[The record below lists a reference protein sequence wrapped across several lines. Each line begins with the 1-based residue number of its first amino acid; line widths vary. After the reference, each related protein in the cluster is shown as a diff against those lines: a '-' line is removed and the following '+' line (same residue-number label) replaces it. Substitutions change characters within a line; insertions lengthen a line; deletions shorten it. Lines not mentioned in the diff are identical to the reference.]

1 MKQMMKDG
9 LNLKMNENNIRDFCS
24 EFLTRSSRYS
34 DKYSDSTS
42 IKLGSRSVRLRINT
56 SSYFGELINNA
67 FLRSDSNNF
76 DFELQVWDSSFPEDL
91 PDTSFAEEYVTS
103 NLPIDF
109 EISKPYKVLF
119 DRGQGLIY
127 IYDTERNLGS
137 VWMRDHSQVDVR
149 CCVAPFRV
157 ILSWMANNFEA
168 EIIHAS
174 ATEISGK
181 GVLVSGPSGSG
192 KSSLALYSGM
202 NGGHVLSDDA
212 VLIEGL
218 KAYAIYSRA
227 KIAKVNPVLD
237 VSSLKTFEL
246 KNSKDGKRILPL
258 NELKDSFIHE
268 MEYNAIVF
276 PEIVHMTHIERVSSL
291 IGHKYF
297 VEQSLRE
304 LFGGDS
310 NNLERHSKL
319 LTQTPNFR
327 MALSGN
333 ISKDYDCLVKQIRE
347 L

>member
-1 MKQMMKDG
+1 MRQMTKDG
-9 LNLKMNENNIRDFCS
+9 LRSKMNNNKIRDFCS
-24 EFLTRSSRYS
+24 EFLARSSRYS
-34 DKYSDSTS
+34 DKYSEPKN
-42 IKLGSRSVRLRINT
+42 IKLGSHSVRLRINT
-56 SSYFGELINNA
+56 SSYFGELINDA
-67 FLRSDSNNF
+67 FLKSDSKNF

-91 PDTSFAEEYVTS
+91 PETSFAEEYITS

-109 EISKPYKVLF
+109 EISKPFKVLF
-119 DRGQGLIY
+119 DRGQGMIY
-127 IYDTERNLGS
+127 VYDTERNLGS

-149 CCVAPFRV
+149 CCVSPFRV
-157 ILSWMANNFEA
+157 ILSWMASQFEA

-174 ATEISGK
+174 ATEIYGK

-192 KSSLALYSGM
+192 KSSLALYSGL
-202 NGGHVLSDDA
+202 NGGKILSDDA
-212 VLIEGL
+212 VLIDGSI
-218 KAYAIYSRA
+218 AYAIYSRA

-237 VSSLKTFEL
+237 VSSLNTFEL
-246 KNSKDGKRILPL
+246 KNSLDGKQILPL
-258 NELKDSFIHE
+258 NELKNSFIHE
-268 MEYNAIVF
+268 MNYDAIVF

-291 IGHKYF
+291 IGYKYF

-310 NNLERHSKL
+310 SNIKRHSNL

-333 ISKDYDCLVKQIRE
+333 ISKDYECLTKQIRD

>member
-9 LNLKMNENNIRDFCS
+9 LSLKMNKNNIRDFCG
-24 EFLTRSSRYS
+24 EFLARSSRYS
-34 DKYSDSTS
+34 DKYSDSKN
-42 IKLGSRSVRLRINT
+42 IKLGSHSVRLRINT
-56 SSYFGELINNA
+56 SSYFGELINDA
-67 FLRSDSNNF
+67 FLKSDSNNF

-91 PDTSFAEEYVTS
+91 PETSFAEEYITS

-109 EISKPYKVLF
+109 DISKPFKVLF
-119 DRGQGLIY
+119 DRGQGMIY
-127 IYDTERNLGS
+127 IFDTERNLGS

-157 ILSWMANNFEA
+157 LLSWMANKFDA

-174 ATEISGK
+174 ATEIDGR

-202 NGGHVLSDDA
+202 NGGNILSDDA
-212 VLIEGL
+212 VLIEGSR
-218 KAYAIYSRA
+218 AYAIYSRA
-227 KIAKVNPVLD
+227 KIARINPVLD
-237 VSSLKTFEL
+237 VSSLNTFEL
-246 KNSKDGKRILPL
+246 RNSSDGKRILPL
-258 NELKDSFIHE
+258 IELKDSFIHE
-268 MEYNAIVF
+268 MDYNAIVF

-291 IGHKYF
+291 IGYKYF
-297 VEQSLRE
+297 VEQSLQE

-310 NNLERHSKL
+310 SNLERHSKL
-319 LTQTPNFR
+319 LTQKPNFR

-333 ISKDYDCLVKQIRE
+333 ISKDYDCLVKQIKE

>member
-1 MKQMMKDG
+1 MNKD
-9 LNLKMNENNIRDFCS
+9 NIRDFCT
-24 EFLTRSSRYS
+24 EFLARSSRYS
-34 DKYSDSTS
+34 NRYSESKN
-42 IKLGSRSVRLRINT
+42 IKLGSHSVRLRINT
-56 SSYFGELINNA
+56 SSYFGELISEA
-67 FLRSDSNNF
+67 FLQSNSNNF

-91 PDTSFAEEYVTS
+91 PETSFAENYVTS

-109 EISKPYKVLF
+109 EISKPFKVLF
-119 DRGQGLIY
+119 DRGQGMIY
-127 IYDTERNLGS
+127 VYDTERNLGS

-157 ILSWMANNFEA
+157 ILSWMAHNLDA

-174 ATEISGK
+174 ATEINGK
-181 GVLVSGPSGSG
+181 GVLISGASGSG

-202 NGGHVLSDDA
+202 NGGKILSDDA
-212 VLIEGL
+212 VLIEGS
-218 KAYAIYSRA
+218 KAYSIYSRA

-237 VSSLKTFEL
+237 VNSLKTFEL
-246 KNSKDGKRILPL
+246 RNSTEGKSILPL
-258 NELKDSFIHE
+258 MELKEHFIHE

-291 IGHKYF
+291 IGYKYF
-297 VEQSLRE
+297 IDQSLRE

-310 NNLERHSKL
+310 NNLARHSKL

-333 ISKDYDCLVKQIRE
+333 ISKDYECLVKQISAI
-347 L
+347 